1 MIPAKDE
8 ATLSGRRVLVV
19 EDEYFIAADLARAL
33 TRLGADVVGPVATRE
48 QALELLATAEC
59 IDLAVLDINLK
70 DEPVFPLADLL
81 IGQSVPVLFATGY
94 GEASIPDRYR
104 QVPRWQKPFLPEA
117 LAQALP
123 AIMRER

>member
-48 QALELLATAEC
+48 QALQLLATAER